1 MTLKACFKMYI
12 YIHKVMVYAE
22 KEAKYFSWSGA
33 WSICPHL

>member
-1 MTLKACFKMYI
+1 
-12 YIHKVMVYAE
+12 MVYAE